1 MDNEKSTSF
10 KLLMLICLIT
20 IAVELALSFWS
31 SIRIASLDLNSSN
44 IESIR
49 LAGKGVMTFFMLLLG
64 SWITMVLSIFIP
76 ERKVWELHN
85 KCSEPPYYWLATIFL
100 FLYFVIPAGNTIAS
114 IFGGFSL
121 IKSAGFSVFEMIL
134 SLL

>member
-1 MDNEKSTSF
+1 MGDEKSISF
-10 KLLMLICLIT
+10 KLFMSICLIT
-20 IAVELALSFWS
+20 LAVEFALSLWS
-31 SIRIASLDLNSSN
+31 SIRIASLDLNGSN
-44 IESIR
+44 IESVR

-85 KCSEPPYYWLATIFL
+85 KCSEHPYYWLATIFL
-100 FLYFVIPAGNTIAS
+100 FLYFIIPAGNTIAS
-114 IFGGFSL
+114 ILGGFSL
-121 IKSAGFSVFEMIL
+121 IKNAGFSVFEMIL

>member
-100 FLYFVIPAGNTIAS
+100 FLYFVKNI
-114 IFGGFSL
+114 
-121 IKSAGFSVFEMIL
+121 IKIRAPHP
-134 SLL
+134 